1 MAVEVQSLV
10 TSAGGDFGRRTVN
23 GIPMSRLQLLL
34 GVLQKRCQVFGFA
47 KCDVY
52 VNIVGQMNL
61 EKGKA
66 SDLAI
71 AMTLASSMAS
81 IPIRADTAFVGE
93 VGLLGEL
100 RSVPSLEKRLQEAN
114 RMGFSRVVT
123 PMAAGNAKHR
133 NKGPPIVTSTVHGME
148 WIQCRTLRAA
158 LDHGLVTPMTKFGG
172 GPKNIKLPNRSTST
186 KKSEGDF
193 SAAPIDDDLGLDD
206 EEDEGPTRPR
216 RNKGEPVFPETI
228 EELGLD
234 EEEGTPFQ

>member
-23 GIPMSRLQLLL
+23 GIHPSRLQLLL
-34 GVLQKRCQVFGFA
+34 GVLQKRCRVFGFA

-71 AMTLASSMAS
+71 AVTLASSIAS

-100 RSVPSLEKRLQEAN
+100 RTVPSIEKRLQEAN
-114 RMGFSRVVT
+114 RMGFSRVIT
-123 PMAAGNAKHR
+123 PLTATNR
-133 NKGPPIVTSTVHGME
+133 KGPTTMTSTVHGME
-148 WIQCRTLRAA
+148 WIQCRTLQAAIDQGLARLFRNLLAVRRSGPPIFRGRAA
-158 LDHGLVTPMTKFGG
+158 AKQCIQCPLTMIWFW
-172 GPKNIKLPNRSTST
+172 T
-186 KKSEGDF
+186 KK
-193 SAAPIDDDLGLDD
+193 
-206 EEDEGPTRPR
+206 
-216 RNKGEPVFPETI
+216 K
-228 EELGLD
+228 
-234 EEEGTPFQ
+234 

>member
-23 GIPMSRLQLLL
+23 GIHPSRLQLLL
-34 GVLQKRCQVFGFA
+34 GVLQKRCRIFGFA

-71 AMTLASSMAS
+71 AVTLASSIAS

-100 RSVPSLEKRLQEAN
+100 RTVPSLEKRLQEAN
-114 RMGFSRVVT
+114 RMGFSRVIT
-123 PMAAGNAKHR
+123 PLTATNR
-133 NKGPPIVTSTVHGME
+133 KGPTTVTSTVHGME
-148 WIQCRTLRAA
+148 WIQCRTLQAA
-158 LDHGLVTPMTKFGG
+158 IDQGLVAAIPKFGG
-172 GPKNIKLPNRSTST
+172 GPKKRPTNIQRKGG
-186 KKSEGDF
+186 GDEAEF
-193 SAAPIDDDLGLDD
+193 PVPIDDDLVLD
-206 EEDEGPTRPR
+206 EEEEVEESGGRSPR
-216 RNKGEPVFPETI
+216 KKGAPVFPETV

-234 EEEGTPFQ
+234 DGEGTTFQ